1 MKISSGVLPLLIGSY
16 AKRYG
21 VELMMYGHTAYT
33 NGKQITI
40 PRIDLSD
47 PEGLEMAYGY
57 VAHECGHLVFTD
69 FDCFKE
75 LRQDSSDFGMFNAL
89 EDARVNYLQ
98 TRSWPGLLKTFNFQ
112 YDTLKRDSCE
122 FLRQLRD
129 AGDLTTLLILYCN
142 YRSHWEAGFTGK
154 GVRHLMRYAHVA
166 LLSQLPEAVIEML
179 NHIIYRVAFRQTSDD
194 VMEVSRSALEF
205 IRRFIRKNNAEYD
218 RAAKEN
224 QESRGSNANGEDSE
238 EDLFGSKAK
247 KPRKVSFERMF
258 KDLELP
264 KELVKKLSEEF
275 TEMLNAETPDNAP
288 AGRVNRMKA
297 LSRTFD
303 GNAPTA
309 ASEIERRSYST
320 GGSQDFGGTVT
331 GMPRPALNDALYQKV
346 IRNGS
351 FRYQI
356 ENMMRSYDEWMNGTK
371 TSGKE
376 IDVLAYANRYINDFH
391 VFRNKSIRQ
400 CVNTTVHLLVDASG
414 SMAALCPDSNIRRYE
429 VANQVA
435 LSLALGM
442 ENISNLT
449 SEVTYF
455 PGTYAEYDTI
465 RTPKQS
471 VKSRA
476 RYFDQL
482 PHSCT
487 PLTQA
492 LLHAVEK
499 LPEKSPYQRDIIIVI
514 TDGKPDC
521 YDTAK
526 KVIDRCGELGVEIY
540 GIGIGENTAVSDL
553 FRESE
558 KVSDA
563 AELPEAMKRLMK
575 RTFFRKFDTMA
586 HTTLAKIM
594 AAKMSHI

>member
-40 PRIDLSD
+40 PRLDLSD
-47 PEGLEMAYGY
+47 SAGQEMAYGY

-69 FDCFKE
+69 FGCFKD
-75 LRQDSSDFGMFNAL
+75 LRQDSADFGMFNAL
-89 EDARVNYLQ
+89 EDARVNFLQ

-112 YDTLKRDSCE
+112 YDTLKRESCE

-142 YRSHWEAGFTGK
+142 YRSHWEAGFTGR
-154 GVRHLMRYAHVA
+154 GVRHLLRFSHMA
-166 LLSQLPEAVIEML
+166 LLSLLPEAVIGML

-194 VMEVSRSALEF
+194 VMQVAAAALEF
-205 IRRFIRKNNAEYD
+205 IRKYIRKNNAEYD
-218 RAAKEN
+218 RAVKKHEAQLSPAE
-224 QESRGSNANGEDSE
+224 AE
-238 EDLFGSKAK
+238 EDLFSEQSSM
-247 KPRKVSFERMF
+247 PRSRKVSFERIF
-258 KDLELP
+258 KDMDFP
-264 KELVKKLSEEF
+264 KDLLKRLSDDF

-288 AGRVNRMKA
+288 AGRISRMKA

-303 GNAPTA
+303 GNAPSIA
-309 ASEIERRSYST
+309 GEIERRSYST

-331 GMPRPALNDALYQKV
+331 GIPRPALNDQLYQKV

-356 ENMMRSYDEWMNGTK
+356 ESMMRSYDEWMNGRK

-376 IDVLAYANRYINDFH
+376 VDVLAYAGRVINNFH
-391 VFRNKSIRQ
+391 VFKSKSIRQ

-455 PGTYAEYDTI
+455 PGTYAEFDTI

-487 PLTQA
+487 PLTQV

-521 YDTAK
+521 FDTAK

-575 RTFFRKFDTMA
+575 RTFFRKFDIMA